1 VEQVNRLAG
10 LRAPSYF
17 TGNRSSKGE
26 PMNGRG
32 LRLALIASAC
42 VCLSVGQHAAAETL
56 GIVLLHGK
64 QGTPAMFERMASG
77 LESAGYLA
85 ERPELC
91 WSRERIYDLA
101 YLDCFR
107 DLDAAVVKLKARGAT
122 AVVIAGQS
130 LGGNGAL
137 GYGAHHA
144 GLKGIV
150 AFAPAHAPQ
159 FISHRPLIAESIEKA
174 RAMLARGEGDN
185 KAAFNDVN
193 TGANGFVEYT
203 VNVTPKVYLSFF
215 APDCPAIMPANA
227 AKLTAPLLMI
237 SGRLDETQRGAYAIF
252 QAAPANPLNRFV
264 SVEAGHMGTPAAG
277 REAMVE
283 WLKQLAAK

>member
-1 VEQVNRLAG
+1 MDGKR
-10 LRAPSYF
+10 
-17 TGNRSSKGE
+17 
-26 PMNGRG
+26 
-32 LRLALIASAC
+32 LRLGAAAALAC
-42 VCLSVGQHAAAETL
+42 LCFYVQAKAETL

-64 QGTPAMFERMASG
+64 QGTPGLFERMAGG

-107 DLDAAVVKLKARGAT
+107 DIDVAVAKLKSRGAT
-122 AVVIAGQS
+122 AIVIAGQS

-137 GYGAHHA
+137 GYGARHA
-144 GLKGIV
+144 GLKGVV

-159 FISHRPLIAESIEKA
+159 FISRRPPIAESLENA
-174 RAMLARGEGDN
+174 RAMIARGDGDT

-193 TGANGFVEYT
+193 SGARGFVEYS
-203 VNVTPKVYLSFF
+203 VNVTPKVYVSFF
-215 APDCPAIMPANA
+215 APDSPAVMPANA

-252 QAAPANPLNRFV
+252 QAAPASPLNRFV
-264 SVEAGHMGTPAAG
+264 SVEANHMGTPAAG
-277 REAMVE
+277 RDALVG
-283 WLKQLAAK
+283 WLKELAAK

>member
-1 VEQVNRLAG
+1 MHGVRLGA
-10 LRAPSYF
+10 AA
-17 TGNRSSKGE
+17 
-26 PMNGRG
+26 
-32 LRLALIASAC
+32 AL
-42 VCLSVGQHAAAETL
+42 VCLCFGMPAQAETL

-64 QGTPAMFERMASG
+64 QGTPALFERMAGG
-77 LESAGYLA
+77 LEGAGYLT

-107 DLDAAVVKLKARGAT
+107 DIDGAVAKLKSRGAT
-122 AVVIAGQS
+122 AIVIAGQS

-144 GLKGIV
+144 GLKGVV

-174 RAMLARGEGDN
+174 RAMVAKGEADTRT
-185 KAAFNDVN
+185 AFNDVN
-193 TGANGFVEYT
+193 SGARGFVEYS

-215 APDCPAIMPANA
+215 APDSPGVMPANA

-264 SVEAGHMGTPAAG
+264 SVEANHRGTPAAG

>member
-1 VEQVNRLAG
+1 MTGKG
-10 LRAPSYF
+10 LCV
-17 TGNRSSKGE
+17 
-26 PMNGRG
+26 G
-32 LRLALIASAC
+32 LTVSAFA
-42 VCLSVGQHAAAETL
+42 CLCFGLHARAETV

-64 QGTPAMFERMASG
+64 QGTPALFERLANG
-77 LESAGYLA
+77 LESAGYPT

-107 DLDAAVVKLKARGAT
+107 DVDAALAKLKSRGAT
-122 AVVIAGQS
+122 AIVIAGQS

-137 GYGAHHA
+137 GYGAHRP

-150 AFAPAHAPQ
+150 TFAPAHAPQ
-159 FISHRPLIAESIEKA
+159 FISQRPPIAESLEKA
-174 RAMLARGEGDN
+174 HAMIARGEGDT

-193 TGANGFVEYT
+193 TGTNGFVEYT

-215 APDCPAIMPANA
+215 APDSPAVMPANA
-227 AKLTAPLLMI
+227 AKLTVPLLMI
-237 SGRLDETQRGAYAIF
+237 SGRLDDTQRGSYAIF

-277 REAMVE
+277 REAMMA
-283 WLKQLAAK
+283 WLKELAVK